1 MALVKD
7 KAMSETE
14 HKAYGIL
21 TVVMAALTG
30 MLLGVLVMPASNK
43 EHHVQSLSKLDDAMN
58 MIERY
63 YVDDMDRDTLTEQML
78 AAMLST
84 LDPHSHYLSADE
96 LKREMETM
104 QGGFEGIGIVLHY
117 EGDTAC
123 VGQLIAGGPA
133 EKAGLHPGDRLI
145 MVDTLKIAGVGMSND
160 EIVGHIRGPH
170 NSCADIA
177 LQRYGEKSLRHIK
190 VTRDLI
196 STPTI
201 AYSGMLD
208 KTTGYIRLTRFGETS
223 HSEFRT
229 AVKALKR
236 QGMTGLVLD
245 LRGNGGGLLS
255 AAIAIADEFL
265 PGRELIVY
273 TQGDNQRRENVTSK
287 RGGIFCEG
295 RLAIMIDEFS
305 ASASEVVSGAV
316 QDNDRGIIIGRRS
329 FGKGLVQRQFELE
342 DGSAIWL
349 TIARYYTPSGRCI
362 QRPYN
367 KGTDEYYSD
376 FLRQLVQESQTDSML
391 VQITDSTEYRTTGGR
406 LVYGGGGIYP
416 DYVQKLHKDSLLVY
430 YNNLINKGVI
440 EKYAFAY
447 VTQHYPELRKQYASE
462 GDFIRRFQVTDK
474 MYNDML
480 TQADKKGIR
489 RDPRGIAK
497 YGREMRNM
505 LKALIAESL
514 FSFDTYY
521 RIMLRDDADVTDAV
535 KHLHNSSL

>member
-123 VGQLIAGGPA
+123 VGQLRPGGPA

-177 LQRYGEKSLRHIK
+177 IQRYGEKGLRHIK

-430 YNNLINKGVI
+430 YNNLINNGVI

-447 VTQHYPELRKQYASE
+447 VTQHYPELRKQYATE
-462 GDFIRRFQVTDK
+462 GDFIKRFQVTDK
-474 MYNDML
+474 MYYDML
-480 TQADKKGIR
+480 AQADKKGIR

>member
-1 MALVKD
+1 
-7 KAMSETE
+7 MSTTE

-30 MLLGVLVMPASNK
+30 MLLGVLVMPGANTGRDA
-43 EHHVQSLSKLDDAMN
+43 QSLSKLDDAMD

-84 LDPHSHYLSADE
+84 LDPHSHYLSANA

-133 EKAGLHPGDRLI
+133 EKAGLQPGDRLI

-160 EIVGHIRGPH
+160 EVVSHIRGPH
-170 NSCADIA
+170 NTWADIA
-177 LQRYGEKSLRHIK
+177 LLRYGEKGLRHIK
-190 VTRDLI
+190 VRRDLI
-196 STPTI
+196 STPSIT
-201 AYSGMLD
+201 YSGMLD

-223 HSEFRT
+223 HNEFRT
-229 AVKALKR
+229 ALRELKR

-255 AAIAIADEFL
+255 AAVNIADEFL

-273 TQGDNQRRENVTSK
+273 TQGDNQRREEVNSH
-287 RGGIFCEG
+287 RGGLFCEG
-295 RLAIMIDEFS
+295 RLAIMIDEYS
-305 ASASEVVSGAV
+305 ASASEVVAGAV

-329 FGKGLVQRQFELE
+329 FGKGLVQRQFELS

-367 KGTDEYYSD
+367 KGTDEYYTD
-376 FLRQLVQESQTDSML
+376 FLRQLVLESQADSML
-391 VQITDSTEYRTTGGR
+391 VQITDSTEYHTSGGR

-416 DYVQKLHKDSLLVY
+416 DYVQKLHKDSLLIY
-430 YNNLINKGVI
+430 YNSIVNKGVVDQ
-440 EKYAFAY
+440 YAFAY
-447 VTQHYPELRKQYASE
+447 VTRHYPELRKRYATE
-462 GDFIRRFQVTDK
+462 GDFVRNFQTTDK
-474 MYNDML
+474 MFDGML
-480 TQADKKGIR
+480 SMADKMNIK
-489 RDPRGIAK
+489 RDPRCIAK
-497 YGREMRNM
+497 YGKEMRNM
-505 LKALIAESL
+505 LKALVGESL

-521 RIMLRDDADVTDAV
+521 RIMLPSDEDVTDAV
-535 KHLHNSSL
+535 RRLHSSPLYEKHK